1 LGLVFLAALLSLGGI
16 PPFAGFFG
24 KLLVFGSAI
33 QAQMVWLAV
42 VGVLNS
48 IVALYYYLTVL
59 KVVWG
64 GAPEGEYPPLAVP
77 AGWVAALAVCMV
89 GILVL
94 GVIFS
99 PFYAASANAAS
110 ALILH

>member
-1 LGLVFLAALLSLGGI
+1 
-16 PPFAGFFG
+16 
-24 KLLVFGSAI
+24 
-33 QAQMVWLAV
+33 
-42 VGVLNS
+42 
-48 IVALYYYLTVL
+48 
-59 KVVWG
+59 
-64 GAPEGEYPPLAVP
+64 
-77 AGWVAALAVCMV
+77 MV